1 MYNFINTVLFI
12 LHITFEC
19 GHAIWLGKRDYDVKN
34 KKKDHK
40 KQVDSEHFKQIL
52 YIYWEERYNLALWFL
67 F

>member
-12 LHITFEC
+12 LHVTFES
-19 GHAIWLGKRDYDVKN
+19 GHAIWLGKRDYNVKN

-40 KQVDSEHFKQIL
+40 KQVDSGHFKQIF